1 MISMLLCPL
10 HLAGLKY
17 YILFQFSYLRSKN
30 YLFFDFSILF
40 FKYIYPV
47 LF

>member
-17 YILFQFSYLRSKN
+17 YILFYLSYLRSNK
-30 YLFFDFSILF
+30 YPIFDFSILF
-40 FKYIYPV
+40 FKYIYPE